1 MYYFNKNLQASV
13 LEDVNSRIVSNTDA
27 QIRHIKRA
35 EKPPPVK

>member
-27 QIRHIKRA
+27 QNRHKKRA
-35 EKPPPVK
+35 KKPPPIK